1 MVVVDSIRKRSISSL
16 CKHVIWKVNN
26 SIRTRGLKRSIMLTL
41 SLIGDFSFDFRYGTD
56 TIGRIK
62 LADLDIKSENKQRG
76 RSYAP
81 TKVRPFKKLMNT
93 VNFPDNS
100 VFVDFGSGKGRL
112 LLLASQYHF
121 KRVVGIEFSPQ
132 LCKVAKK
139 NLSIFKEQYETFGNA
154 EIIESDVVD
163 YEIRD
168 DENVF
173 FLYNPFDK
181 VVMNRVLRNITMSLE
196 KKQRKIWLIY
206 NNPVYLDIIESQGVF
221 VKLEE
226 FILGGN
232 DFVVYMNNFR
242 E

>member
-1 MVVVDSIRKRSISSL
+1 MFAINSIRW
-16 CKHVIWKVNN
+16 VIN
-26 SIRTRGLKRSIMLTL
+26 SIRTRGLKRTVMVSL
-41 SLIGDFSFDFRYGTD
+41 SFIGDFSFDFRYGTD

-181 VVMNRVLRNITMSLE
+181 VVINRILRNITMSLE

-226 FILGGN
+226 FTLGGN
-232 DFVVYMNNFR
+232 DFVVYMNNFG